1 MQKSCQRCGSDA
13 YPEDKYCGI
22 CGFELAAQVAPSA
35 SEGTQVDLKL
45 SDIRYNLGMIYY
57 KKGEFN
63 KAAETFENLLKED
76 PENPQFQEMLDM
88 AKGALKEG

>member
-1 MQKSCQRCGSDA
+1 MQNSCQRCGSEA
-13 YPEDKYCGI
+13 YPEDKFCGV
-22 CGFELAAQVAPSA
+22 CGFSLANQVAPNT

-57 KKGEFN
+57 KKGELK

-76 PENPQFQEMLDM
+76 PENPQFQEMLETVQR
-88 AKGALKEG
+88 AAQEV